1 MLKCSMTKKPDT
13 TTIVAAAAVTIAVG
27 VASYALFRTLS
38 AVKKL
43 ENIDLDFGNDE
54 GLLSMLKRKDMQ

>member
-13 TTIVAAAAVTIAVG
+13 TIIVAAAAVTVAAGI
-27 VASYALFRTLS
+27 ASYVFLRTLT

-43 ENIDLDFGNDE
+43 EEIDLDFGNDA
-54 GLLSMLKRKDMQ
+54 GLISMFNRKDNK

>member
-1 MLKCSMTKKPDT
+1 MTKKPDT
-13 TTIVAAAAVTIAVG
+13 TIIIAAAAVSIAVG
-27 VASYALFRTLS
+27 VASYALFRTLG

-54 GLLSMLKRKDMQ
+54 GLLSMFKRKDIK

>member
-13 TTIVAAAAVTIAVG
+13 ATIIAAAAVTIAAG
-27 VASYALFRTLS
+27 IASYAFLRTLK

-43 ENIDLDFGNDE
+43 EELDLDFGNDA
-54 GLLSMLKRKDMQ
+54 GLLSMFSRKDQK